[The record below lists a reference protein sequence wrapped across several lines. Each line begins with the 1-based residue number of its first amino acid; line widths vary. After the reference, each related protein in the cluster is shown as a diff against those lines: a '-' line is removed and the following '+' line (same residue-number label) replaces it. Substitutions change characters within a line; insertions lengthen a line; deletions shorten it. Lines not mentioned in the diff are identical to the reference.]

1 MIAEKLGDRYQL
13 LSGYDTTRIIKDILE
28 KKNQPLTN
36 EQYMALRES
45 FGDSGIRGN
54 LDMPFIAY
62 RWDEE
67 KPANSW
73 YWRFTLPILYIYAF
87 ILFFAILPIKWLFTG
102 KYHLTHESKLRQ
114 LHINWYNKI
123 MDRKWSE

>member
-13 LSGYDTTRIIKDILE
+13 LSGYDTVRIIKDILE
-28 KKNQPLTN
+28 KKNQPLTQ
-36 EQYMALRES
+36 EQYTALRES

-73 YWRFTLPILYIYAF
+73 YWRLTIPILYVYAL
-87 ILFFAILPIKWLFTG
+87 ILFFVILPIKWLFTG
-102 KYHLTHESKLRQ
+102 KYYLAHESKLRQ